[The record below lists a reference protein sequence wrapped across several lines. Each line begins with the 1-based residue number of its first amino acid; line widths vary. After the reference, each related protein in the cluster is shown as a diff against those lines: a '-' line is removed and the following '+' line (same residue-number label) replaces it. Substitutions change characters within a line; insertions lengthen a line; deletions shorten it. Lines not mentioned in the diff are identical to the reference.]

1 MRRSVSLSLAC
12 SAALLLV
19 PAATSGQD
27 AEAPSGP
34 SWFTGTSTG
43 APIVFD
49 PTTEYEPGVWMDARD
64 GEVHGITVETSDAR
78 FGGEWSYTFHED
90 EWPVSLG
97 DREEIVAVER
107 HSIRLTNDEGSWAG
121 TGTLVQHYL
130 GEDGEFVDG
139 ASDALHVLEG
149 EGAYDGLTAYVLF
162 DFMTETG
169 GPDIRGVILP
179 EPPTD
184 FPTLP
189 TPSETRD

>member
-1 MRRSVSLSLAC
+1 MKRPLRVLAAGATMVALGAIG
-12 SAALLLV
+12 AA
-19 PAATSGQD
+19 GQD
-27 AEAPSGP
+27 EALPSGP
-34 SWFTGTSTG
+34 AWFTGTSTG
-43 APIVFD
+43 QPIVFE
-49 PTTEYEPGVWMDARD
+49 PTLEIEPGVWLDARD